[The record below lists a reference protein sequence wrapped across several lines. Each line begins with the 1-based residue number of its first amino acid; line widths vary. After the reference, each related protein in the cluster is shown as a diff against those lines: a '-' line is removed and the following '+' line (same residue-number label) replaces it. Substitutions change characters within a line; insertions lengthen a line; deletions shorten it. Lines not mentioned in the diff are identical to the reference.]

1 MQKRMD
7 GRSMRIT
14 GADGEEQEAVYENRD
29 VERRL
34 HDVVFNRKTHPAKDQ
49 NEGKDKVEEDD
60 QSFNEKS
67 NERWMNFCP
76 HETQK
81 EIEELEKRA
90 QILRRMLQGLDKESR
105 REKQLRKDKNKE
117 TAKRSGSKASVGHKN
132 TRLSMTRGT
141 QNEPDFICFEE
152 RMDGDEDELDRELR
166 GDDE

>member
-7 GRSMRIT
+7 GRMRIT

-34 HDVVFNRKTHPAKDQ
+34 HDVVLNRKTHPAKDQ

-76 HETQK
+76 RETQK

-90 QILRRMLQGLDKESR
+90 QILRRMLQGLDRDSSHQKHR
-105 REKQLRKDKNKE
+105 RKDKNRE
-117 TAKRSGSKASVGHKN
+117 TAKTSSSEQSAGHKN
-132 TRLSMTRGT
+132 TRSSLTRGT
-141 QNEPDFICFEE
+141 QNEPDFLCFEE